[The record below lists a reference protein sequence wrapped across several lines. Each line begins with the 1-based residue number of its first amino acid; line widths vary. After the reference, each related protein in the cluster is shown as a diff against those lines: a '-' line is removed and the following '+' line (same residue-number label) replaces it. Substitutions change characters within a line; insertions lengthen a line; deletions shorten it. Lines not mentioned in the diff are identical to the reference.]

1 MATEDDIG
9 AEFLVHV
16 LDAGGGAN
24 WVIRSWCVHR
34 AVTITVRASLSRRCG
49 SDGEADAPD
58 VNATFPNLETALP
71 GLIDVPI
78 IGIVRRLPPG
88 LVPEVARAAFDAG
101 LRYLE
106 VTMDS
111 DDALGVI
118 AKLRRNHHG
127 VGVGS
132 VTRLEQVTR
141 ARDAGAV
148 FVVSPIT
155 DRELIRASVESGL
168 PAFPGAATPSEID
181 LALASGATAVK
192 VFPAEQLGGPAYIKA
207 IMSPLGNPP
216 LIPTGGVTLPTPR
229 STCGPA
235 P

>member
-1 MATEDDIG
+1 M
-9 AEFLVHV
+9 
-16 LDAGGGAN
+16 GGY
-24 WVIRSWCVHR
+24 
-34 AVTITVRASLSRRCG
+34 
-49 SDGEADAPD
+49 APD

-155 DRELIRASVESGL
+155 NRELIRASVESGL

-216 LIPTGGVTLPTPR
+216 LIPTGGVTAANAAEYMRAGAVALGAGTGLFSAER
-229 STCGPA
+229 IVEEGVGSVARRIAEWLGA
-235 P
+235 LS